1 VLFLSKIFLLC
12 SQNKLTYLEKNVT
25 IATQTNTVLKEIYMS
40 YFLKS
45 GNTFRVSAKE
55 AMDIR
60 ESLPAGNYVVKEMP
74 MDGPLYLEMI
84 DDFEIKGKKYG
95 DLERNTDRILNTFM
109 DRTNSTGVMLAGEK
123 GSGKSLL
130 AKNLAIEGA
139 KRLGIPCIVINAPW
153 VGDKFNAFMQ
163 TIEQPCMV
171 LFDEFEKVYS
181 EEDQEQA
188 LTLLDG
194 VFPSKKLFV
203 LTCNNKWRVNEHM
216 RNRPGRLFYMLDYKG
231 LDTAFIIE
239 YCEDNL
245 KNKDHIE
252 KLCQIA
258 SLFSQFNFDML
269 KATVEEM
276 NRYDEAPEIA
286 LRMLN
291 VKPEFDNGNKY
302 TVKIIKDGEELA
314 DTDLESQEW
323 SGNPLQGQV
332 SIHFKKFE
340 EKDED
345 GDSIWDWERI
355 RFSPSDLTKIDSSTG
370 KFVFVAKDGTTLV
383 LNKVKEKTYSYYD
396 AF

>member
-1 VLFLSKIFLLC
+1 
-12 SQNKLTYLEKNVT
+12 
-25 IATQTNTVLKEIYMS
+25 MS

-55 AMDIR
+55 AMDLR
-60 ESLPAGNYVVKEMP
+60 DRLPAGNYVVKEMP

-109 DRTNSTGVMLAGEK
+109 DRPNSTGVMLAGEK

-139 KRLGIPCIVINAPW
+139 KRLDLPCIVINAPW

-171 LFDEFEKVYS
+171 LFDEFEKVYDS
-181 EEDQEQA
+181 DDQEKA

-203 LTCNNKWRVNEHM
+203 LTCNDKWRVDSHM

-231 LDTAFIIE
+231 LDTAFITE
-239 YCEDNL
+239 YCQDNL
-245 KNKDHIE
+245 KNKTHIE

-258 SLFSQFNFDML
+258 SLFAQFNFDML
-269 KATVEEM
+269 KAVVEEM

-291 VKPEFDNGNKY
+291 VKPEFDSGNKY
-302 TVKIIKDGEELA
+302 TIKLIKDGEELK
-314 DTDLESQEW
+314 DTDLDQQEW

-332 SIHFKKFE
+332 SIHFKSYDD
-340 EKDED
+340 EKDDD
-345 GDSIWDWERI
+345 GDCEWDWERV
-355 RFSPSDLTKIDSSTG
+355 RFSPADLTKIDSQTG